1 MEILAFTFWVLF
13 NIRVQDNCAM
23 FQGIVLAASARGED
37 ATLNSG
43 ALQKQKPPGLQS
55 AAAEGGRDNLHG
67 ERERGLAAML
77 LPVSPTPCASSGNLI
92 YLKAWMLSKWYKCVA
107 FSVWINMEKTANKPG
122 KGRVWRWLWRVWSC
136 TVTLALSCPL
146 TKPFVLSCLTAMTQD
161 AAEWWLWKVVFFV
174 RGVYQ

>member
-1 MEILAFTFWVLF
+1 MLF

-55 AAAEGGRDNLHG
+55 AAAGGGRDNLHG

-107 FSVWINMEKTANKPG
+107 FSV
-122 KGRVWRWLWRVWSC
+122 
-136 TVTLALSCPL
+136 
-146 TKPFVLSCLTAMTQD
+146 
-161 AAEWWLWKVVFFV
+161 
-174 RGVYQ
+174 